1 MAGDVDTSDYLAS
14 ARDKGGEL
22 MRTVHEGDQM
32 LIADAPLIVSNVLNP
47 KWYSQ
52 QDTQQ
57 SNKKDLPTTIFGQSS
72 LDFLSQ
78 SRFLDILMRH
88 RTYNW

>member
-57 SNKKDLPTTIFGQSS
+57 SNKKDLPTTLFGQSS
-72 LDFLSQ
+72 RFPFTIEVLRYLDASQ
-78 SRFLDILMRH
+78 TL
-88 RTYNW
+88 

>member
-1 MAGDVDTSDYLAS
+1 MAGDVGTSDYLAS

-22 MRTVHEGDQM
+22 MR
-32 LIADAPLIVSNVLNP
+32 
-47 KWYSQ
+47 K

-57 SNKKDLPTTIFGQSS
+57 SNKKDLPTTLFGQSS

-88 RTYNW
+88 RPYNW